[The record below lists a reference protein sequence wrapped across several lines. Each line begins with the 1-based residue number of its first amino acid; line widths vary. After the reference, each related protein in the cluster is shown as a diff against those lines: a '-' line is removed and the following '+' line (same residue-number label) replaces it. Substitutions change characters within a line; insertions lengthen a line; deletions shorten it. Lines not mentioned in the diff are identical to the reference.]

1 MQIRCGF
8 NISYSCSVPTAMSFC
23 LNVRPERE
31 RDLVTPQVVNFDPW
45 LPSRTYLD
53 QFGNRVTRILAP
65 VGETRVT
72 ADFIIEDSGRLDA
85 INWDARETNVED
97 LPDDVMV
104 YLMASRYCDTELLS
118 DLAWS
123 LFGNVPRGWARVQS
137 IVDYAHNRIR
147 FDYQLARN
155 TRTASEG
162 HFEQVGVC
170 RDFAH
175 LAVTLCRCMNIPA
188 RYATG
193 YLGDIGVPFDPNP
206 LDFSAWFEV
215 FLDGRWYTFDARH
228 NKRRIGRIVMAYG
241 RDAID
246 VAISTGFGPSYLR
259 DFTVITEEVQGSVS
273 HGHTYQSSFHSNAI
287 GGSIDDRPHGNRDA
301 GDWTATH

>member
-1 MQIRCGF
+1 MRIRCGF
-8 NISYSCSVPTAMSFC
+8 DISYSCTVPTAMVFC
-23 LNVRPERE
+23 LSVRPERE
-31 RDLVTPQVVNFDPW
+31 RDLLTPQVLKFDPA

-53 QFGNRVTRILAP
+53 PFGNRVSRILAP
-65 VGETRVT
+65 VGETRVE
-72 ADFIIEDSGRLDA
+72 ADFLIEDSGVLDDV
-85 INWDARETNVED
+85 NPDAREQNVED
-97 LPDDVMV
+97 LPDDVLM

-118 DLAWS
+118 DLAWAQ
-123 LFGNVPRGWARVQS
+123 FGNTPRGWPRVQA

-147 FDYQLARN
+147 FDYKLARG

-193 YLGDIGVPFDPNP
+193 YLGDIGVPAVPDPM
-206 LDFSAWFEV
+206 DFSAWFEV
-215 FLDGRWYTFDARH
+215 YLDGRWYTFDARH
-228 NKRRIGRIVMAYG
+228 NRRRIGRIVMAYG

-246 VAISTGFGPSYLR
+246 VAISTGFGPAYLR
-259 DFTVITEEVQGSVS
+259 DFTVITEEVPESTS
-273 HGHTYQSSFHSNAI
+273 HAHSYQTSFKSDALAGPPEN
-287 GGSIDDRPHGNRDA
+287 RPHGDRDA
-301 GDWTATH
+301 GDWTAPL